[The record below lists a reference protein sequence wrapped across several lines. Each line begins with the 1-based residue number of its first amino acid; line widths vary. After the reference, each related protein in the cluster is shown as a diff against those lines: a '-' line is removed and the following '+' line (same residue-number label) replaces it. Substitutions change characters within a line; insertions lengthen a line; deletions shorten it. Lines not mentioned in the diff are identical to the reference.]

1 MPIRDIL
8 LAILV
13 VALWGFNFVVIK
25 VGVAEIPP
33 LFLTGL
39 RYLFAAIPLIFFIRR
54 PATSWSNIV
63 GYGLSLG
70 VLMFGLLFVGMK
82 LGVNASMSS
91 IIPQLQVFFTM
102 GFAALLLGEK
112 PKAWQIL
119 GAIIAFSGIAIM
131 GAERIGG
138 SSFLPF
144 MLLVLGAVFWGLA
157 NIIAKKAGQ
166 IDMFAFTVW
175 TSIVPIA
182 PLLLISWMFED
193 RAAIIATITT
203 PTALGVGTVLYQAY
217 PATIIGFAIWN
228 QLLKKHP
235 AGLVAPFSLLVP
247 IFGVLSG
254 VFVLGETM
262 STLAI
267 IGGIVIFFGLALNV
281 FGERVFSA
289 RFKKYRQTHR

>member
-25 VGVAEIPP
+25 VGVAEMPP

-102 GFAALLLGEK
+102 GFAVLLLGEK

-119 GAIIAFSGIAIM
+119 GAIIAFSGIAVM
-131 GAERIGG
+131 GAERFGG

-157 NIIAKKAGQ
+157 NVIAKKAGQ

-193 RAAIIATITT
+193 RAAIITTITT
-203 PTALGVGTVLYQAY
+203 PTALGVGAVLYQAY

-281 FGERVFSA
+281 FGERVFPA